1 MFKSNYI
8 DIEPSERK
16 TSIYRFTQVKWLLDS
31 IVQNT
36 NTLQS
41 PRKWEDPFENAL
53 AREIRLRRPDGSR
66 CPHPFRNRSY
76 GQCWTLNQETDAFW
90 RMYVPEGDGVMLQST
105 IGALYRSLERSQVS
119 HTTSCFI
126 GRVRYKSRTEIE
138 ALFND
143 KTWVKKHFLGKGTRG
158 HLETLL
164 LKRLEFKPEG
174 EVRLLFFD
182 PHNKDYG
189 DLFSYATNPISM
201 ITEVT
206 FDPRMADSLFETY
219 KSILLSNG
227 FTCEICKSALYRAP
241 QIMIT
246 V

>member
-1 MFKSNYI
+1 MFNSNYI

-31 IVQNT
+31 IVQKK
-36 NTLQS
+36 NTLVS

-53 AREIRLRRPDGSR
+53 AREIRLRRPDGSL
-66 CPHPFRNRSY
+66 CSHPFRNRSY

-90 RMYVPEGDGVMLQST
+90 RMYAPEGDGVVLRST
-105 IGALYRSLERSQVS
+105 IGALYRSLERSQIS

-126 GRVRYKSRTEIE
+126 GRVQYKSGTEIQG
-138 ALFND
+138 LFND

-164 LKRLEFKPEG
+164 LKRMEFKPEG

-182 PHNKDYG
+182 PHNTDYG
-189 DLFSYATNPISM
+189 DFFSYTVNPSSM

-219 KSILLSNG
+219 LSVLLSAG
-227 FTCEICKSALYRAP
+227 FTGEISKSALYRAP
-241 QIMIT
+241 KIT
-246 V
+246 LTV